1 MFRIVRIADSAVMFT
16 FRSLEEVHAFA
27 NTNKGYPGIV
37 TTPDG
42 GRSLESFITK
52 W

>member
-1 MFRIVRIADSAVMFT
+1 MFRIVRIADSAIVFT
-16 FRSLEEVHAFA
+16 FHSREEVNAFA
-27 NTNKGYPGIV
+27 NTNKGYPGV
-37 TTPDG
+37 VATPEG